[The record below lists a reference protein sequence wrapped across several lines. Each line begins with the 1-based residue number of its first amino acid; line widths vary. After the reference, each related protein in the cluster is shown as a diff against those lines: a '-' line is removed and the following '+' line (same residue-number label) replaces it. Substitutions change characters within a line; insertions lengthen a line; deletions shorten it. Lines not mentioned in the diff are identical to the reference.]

1 MVVGKLLL
9 GTSIKQLKHFI
20 HSFIQSIA
28 LICVYFN
35 IIIYL
40 EVGALV
46 FPPMPSFIHSPPTKI
61 TTYTN
66 PIPLFSLKH
75 PFPVSIQHWTPS
87 VPTLLSPVPT
97 VFDCCI
103 FFIVIFNFVVVWCD
117 QSYPNIISIWRLL
130 INEAMRRQ
138 REEVD
143 RRYELSMFR
152 AMATFNCHYMW
163 CTDVGELRRRPR
175 MMRRS
180 LRARLSS
187 RQWLPAVP
195 QRHRL
200 QLWRL
205 RHPRSLR
212 RPRKAM
218 ANGYAAGWCVH
229 R

>member
-20 HSFIQSIA
+20 HSFNLLHWFVFI
-28 LICVYFN
+28 LILLFIWRWV
-35 IIIYL
+35 
-40 EVGALV
+40 
-46 FPPMPSFIHSPPTKI
+46 PSCFRPCLHSPPTKI

-66 PIPLFSLKH
+66 PIPHFSLKH

-205 RHPRSLR
+205 RRPRSLR

-218 ANGYAAGWCVH
+218 ANGYAAGCCVH